1 MVNKRVTIRAAAAVI
16 GKIFPIRIVKI
27 SPLLSSSKNLMWA
40 VVGY

>member
-1 MVNKRVTIRAAAAVI
+1 MVTKQVPIRATAAVI

-27 SPLLSSSKNLMWA
+27 SPLLSSSKNLVWA